1 MMRNRITRSAALL
14 FVLTAAAPLAAQT
27 APAVPAGKKAAAT
40 APKAVTATVYLTPTC
55 GCCSKWVEHLEAAKI
70 AVKREVTADLEAV
83 PARTRVPSQL
93 RSCHTAV
100 IGDYLV
106 EGHVPVDVIQK
117 MLKEKPKIA
126 GIAVPGMPMGSPGM
140 EGPNPRPYSI
150 VAFRADGTTYEFAR
164 R

>member
-1 MMRNRITRSAALL
+1 MLHSRITRCAVLLVALSA
-14 FVLTAAAPLAAQT
+14 TAPLAAQT
-27 APAVPAGKKAAAT
+27 SQSTKKPAAPAKS
-40 APKAVTATVYLTPTC
+40 KAVTATVYLTPTC
-55 GCCSKWVEHLEAAKI
+55 GCCGKWVEHLEAASI
-70 AVKREVTADLEAV
+70 TVKREVTPNLDAV
-83 PARTRVPSQL
+83 PARGRVPSQL

-117 MLKEKPKIA
+117 MLKERPRIA
-126 GIAVPGMPMGSPGM
+126 GIAVPGMPTGSPGM

>member
-1 MMRNRITRSAALL
+1 MHTLFRRCAALV
-14 FVLTAAAPLAAQT
+14 FAAAAAAPLAAQT
-27 APAVPAGKKAAAT
+27 AAPARTAKKPAAT
-40 APKAVTATVYLTPTC
+40 APKSVSATVYLTPTC

-70 AVKREVTADLEAV
+70 AVTREVTANLDAV

-117 MLKEKPKIA
+117 MLKERPKIA
-126 GIAVPGMPMGSPGM
+126 GIAVPGMPIGSPGM

>member
-1 MMRNRITRSAALL
+1 MRNRIARSAVLL
-14 FVLTAAAPLAAQT
+14 LVLSASAPLVAQT
-27 APAVPAGKKAAAT
+27 APSAKKPAAT
-40 APKAVTATVYLTPTC
+40 AAKAVTATVYLTPTC
-55 GCCSKWVEHLEAAKI
+55 GCCGKWVEHLEAAKI
-70 AVKREVTADLEAV
+70 VVKREVTTNLDAV

-117 MLKEKPKIA
+117 MLKERPKIA
-126 GIAVPGMPMGSPGM
+126 GIAVPGMPTGSPGM

-150 VAFRADGTTYEFAR
+150 VAFRADGTTFEFAR